1 VAGSEAVG
9 WGGGW
14 AEDRLL
20 LPHGAPRIVD
30 GTAQVGRVDLLL
42 ALRGGVAGAP
52 NRCLPQ
58 GMAHIRPASRYEHRF
73 DDGARA
79 DGEIGGDDIAHQSCA
94 AFVGDL
100 PRVAIDQW
108 GELVD
113 MRLSPAASGR
123 VAGGAD
129 VWDCVKFW
137 VRYPTAAQR
146 TSPLL
151 HATKASS
158 SIGAAIA

>member
-1 VAGSEAVG
+1 MAGSEAVG

-52 NRCLPQ
+52 NRRLPQ
-58 GMAHIRPASRYEHRF
+58 GMAHIRPARRCEHRF
-73 DDGARA
+73 DDGELA
-79 DGEIGGDDIAHQSCA
+79 DGEIGGDDIAHQPRA
-94 AFVGDL
+94 PFVRDL
-100 PRVAIDQW
+100 PRVAIDQG
-108 GELVD
+108 GEMVD
-113 MRLSPAASGR
+113 MRLNPAASCR

-129 VWDCVKFW
+129 VWDSVKFW

-158 SIGAAIA
+158 SMGAAMA